1 MRRTWVGTQRAH
13 VGLTKVDWMT
23 DLMNLAMLICASIA
37 ALVFGVF
44 AAYGILRI
52 AFLLMR
58 PRQRTAPVKQ
68 SPEMAQIS

>member
-1 MRRTWVGTQRAH
+1 
-13 VGLTKVDWMT
+13 LTKVIGMS

-52 AFLLMR
+52 AFVLMR
-58 PRQRTAPVKQ
+58 PRQRTAAVKP
-68 SPEMAQIS
+68 SPEMAQVS